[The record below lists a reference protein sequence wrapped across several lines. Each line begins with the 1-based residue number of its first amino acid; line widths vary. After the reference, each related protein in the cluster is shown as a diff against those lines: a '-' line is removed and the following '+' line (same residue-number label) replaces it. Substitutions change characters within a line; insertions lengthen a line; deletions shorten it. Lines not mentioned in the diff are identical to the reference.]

1 MTTHTLLTRIYNPR
15 QLRQIEDMLKLP
27 FEGLDVE
34 AKVVGIAVNRWVQL
48 DVSGEDEA
56 IATNYLAKEFG
67 FCPTAFENVQKNAAL
82 KGHIAELGKSSEEL
96 LVDVGVFQPTTV
108 PAVIPLRHLQAELV
122 DGRKLTLKEIG
133 ELFGFYEDLPV
144 SVKITAV
151 DKAENHLEAELSTM
165 QVEKYVSWQESLLD
179 RLIVLGSSLHEIKRT
194 LDYTGLNRDIIAV
207 EHLGTFEHAL
217 TCKLGTDAAGLIS
230 KIGRNLRNA
239 RFTVFNPRKIR
250 QFLKLAPS
258 PCMNE

>member
-1 MTTHTLLTRIYNPR
+1 LTTHTLLARIYNPR

-27 FEGLDVE
+27 FEGLDVDVKFGG
-34 AKVVGIAVNRWVQL
+34 AAVNRWVQL

-67 FCPTAFENVQKNAAL
+67 FCPTAFENVQKNATL
-82 KGHIAELGKSSEEL
+82 KGYVVELGKSTEEL
-96 LVDVGVFQPTTV
+96 RVDVGVFQPATV
-108 PAVIPLRHLQAELV
+108 YVSIPLRHLQAELV
-122 DGRKLTLKEIG
+122 DGRKLTLKEIA

-144 SVKITAV
+144 NVKITTV
-151 DKAENHLEAELSTM
+151 DKAENHMEAELSAE
-165 QVEKYVSWQESLLD
+165 QADQYVSWQESLLD
-179 RLIVLGSSLHEIKRT
+179 RLIVLGSSLHEVKRT

-207 EHLGTFEHAL
+207 EPLGTFEHAL

-239 RFTVFNPRKIR
+239 RFTVFNSRKIR
-250 QFLKLAPS
+250 EFLKS
-258 PCMNE
+258 TSFS